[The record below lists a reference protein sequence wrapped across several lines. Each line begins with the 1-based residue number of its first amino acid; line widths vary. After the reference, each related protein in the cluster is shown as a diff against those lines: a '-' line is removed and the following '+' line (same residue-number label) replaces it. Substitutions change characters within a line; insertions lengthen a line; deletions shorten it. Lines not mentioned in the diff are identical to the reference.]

1 MRFFLLITMFLLGN
15 VSLYSQGNL
24 DQFKRAIEEKE
35 YVEALRYTPEVV
47 LQHTKDNAILMMAAD
62 VYMEMELP
70 DSAVSVLSIAME
82 NDDESPFLNREYAI
96 ALSKV
101 GKINVALSTMSALL
115 KRKKMEKDP
124 ENFVAL
130 SNIYLNADSVLQAE
144 YNLLIARDLDDKNAQ
159 VYIGLGDL
167 YFAKKVYEL
176 AKDNYEAALASDGK
190 QLTQKSILNAKI
202 KLASS
207 YYKLGNM
214 EMDQQLSN
222 EYFRRSLNTWNEIT
236 KADPKNATAF
246 YEQGKIFFLASKFLE
261 AGASFNRYALLRP
274 EGWLGR
280 WYAGQAWYNAK
291 KYDSALIHLEVVRTK
306 IDTITEKANAMLAHS
321 YFEAKKFS
329 ESIALYKSIPGL
341 NQTDYERMGYA
352 AFFSKDTVT
361 AIDAFYKSINGEE
374 KKCNTAFR
382 FANLLQS
389 MKKYDEAIS
398 VFRKRIADC
407 EDSNSV
413 KSRYF
418 IGSCYYLAQKYD
430 SALISLKEYL
440 SLDGNSIS
448 GRVYIGNTFNAM
460 KKSDSAKKYL
470 LAGVELAQQ
479 ALNQNPGNPS
489 IMKESEQAFEAIC
502 RVSLEAK
509 DVQSVIK
516 YGKAWLEINDK
527 SAIPHVYL
535 GFAYQT
541 NGDKDNACKAY
552 SEALKRDPKNSA
564 SQKNKTALGCQ

>member
-1 MRFFLLITMFLLGN
+1 MRSFLFVLLMFFGNSLFAQGN
-15 VSLYSQGNL
+15 V
-24 DQFKRAIEEKE
+24 DQFKKAVEDKE
-35 YVEALRYTPEVV
+35 FVEALRLTPEIVN
-47 LQHTKDNAILMMAAD
+47 QNRKDNSILMMAAD

-70 DSAVSVLSIAME
+70 DSAVSVLAIAMD
-82 NDDESPFLNREYAI
+82 NDDDSPVLNREYAL
-96 ALSKV
+96 ALSKAN
-101 GKINVALSTMSALL
+101 KSSMALSVMNVLL
-115 KRKKMEKDP
+115 KKKKMDKDP
-124 ENFVAL
+124 ENYVTL
-130 SNIYLNADSVLQAE
+130 SNIYLATDSVLQAE
-144 YNLLIARDLDDKNAQ
+144 YNLLVARELDDKNAQ

-167 YFAKKVYEL
+167 YFAKKVFEL
-176 AKDNYEAALASDGK
+176 AKDNYEAALATDGK
-190 QLTQKSILNAKI
+190 QLSTKSILNAKI

-246 YEQGKIFFLASKFLE
+246 FEQGKIFFLASKFLE
-261 AGASFNRYALLRP
+261 AGASFNRYAILRP

-280 WYAGQAWYNAK
+280 WYAGQAWYNSR
-291 KYDSALIHLEVVRTK
+291 KYDSAAIHLELVRNK
-306 IDTITEKANAMLAHS
+306 IDSITGKANAMLAHS
-321 YFEAKKFS
+321 YFEIKKFQ
-329 ESIALYKSIPGL
+329 ESINLYRSLPSL

-361 AIDAFYKSINGEE
+361 AIDAFYKSINGSE

-382 FANLLQS
+382 FANLLQT
-389 MKKYDEAIS
+389 MKKYDEAIA

-413 KSRYF
+413 KSRFF
-418 IGSCYYLAQKYD
+418 IGSSYFQAQKYD

-440 SLDGNSIS
+440 ALDGNSIS
-448 GRVYIGNTFNAM
+448 GRVYIGNTFNAL

-470 LAGVELAQQ
+470 LNAVELAQQ
-479 ALNQNPGNPS
+479 SLLTNPGNTS
-489 IMKESEQAFEAIC
+489 IIKESELAFEAMC
-502 RVSLEAK
+502 RVSLEGK

-516 YGKAWLEINDK
+516 YGKAWLEINEK

-541 NGDKDNACKAY
+541 QGDKDNACKAY
-552 SEALKRDPKNSA
+552 AEALKRDPKNTA
-564 SQKNKTALGCQ
+564 AQKNKSAFGCP

>member
-1 MRFFLLITMFLLGN
+1 MRLFLLVFILLLGN
-15 VSLYSQGNL
+15 TAFAQNTLE
-24 DQFKRAIEEKE
+24 QFKRAINDKE
-35 YVEALRYTPEVV
+35 YVEALHYVPEIVN
-47 LQHTKDNAILMMAAD
+47 QHKKDNEVLMLAAD
-62 VYMEMELP
+62 VYMEMEMP
-70 DSAVSVLSIAME
+70 DSAVSVLSLAMDNS
-82 NDDESPFLNREYAI
+82 NDSPILNREYAL
-96 ALSKV
+96 ALSKA
-101 GKINVALSTMSALL
+101 GRTTSALSVMNALM
-115 KRKKMEKDP
+115 KKKKMDKDP
-124 ENFVAL
+124 ENYVTL
-130 SNIYLNADSVLQAE
+130 SNIYLAVDSVLQAE
-144 YNLLIARDLDDKNAQ
+144 YNLLVARELDDKNSQ

-167 YFAKKVYEL
+167 YFAKKVFEL
-176 AKDNYEAALASDGK
+176 AKDNYEAALANDGK
-190 QLTQKSILNAKI
+190 QLPVKSILNAKI

-291 KYDSALIHLEVVRTK
+291 RYDSAAIHLELVRTK
-306 IDTITEKANAMLAHS
+306 IDSITGKANAMLAHA
-321 YFEAKKFS
+321 YFETKKFQ
-329 ESIALYKSIPGL
+329 ESIALYRSLPGL

-361 AIDAFYKSINGEE
+361 AVDAFYKSINGAE

-389 MKKYDEAIS
+389 MKRYDEAIS
-398 VFRKRIADC
+398 VFKKRIADC

-413 KSRYF
+413 KARFF
-418 IGSCYYLAQKYD
+418 IGSCYFLAQKYD

-440 SLDGNSIS
+440 ALDGVSIS

-470 LAGVELAQQ
+470 MSAVELAQQ
-479 ALNQNPGNPS
+479 SLLNSPGNPS
-489 IMKESEQAFEAIC
+489 IVKESEQAFEAMC
-502 RVSLEAK
+502 RISLEAK
-509 DVQSVIK
+509 DVQTVIK
-516 YGKAWLEINDK
+516 YGKAWFEINDK
-527 SAIPHVYL
+527 STIPHVYL

-541 NGDKDNACKAY
+541 LSDKDSACKAY
-552 SEALKRDPKNSA
+552 SEALKRDPKNTA
-564 SQKNKTALGCQ
+564 AQKNKTALNCP

>member
-1 MRFFLLITMFLLGN
+1 MRSFLFVLLMFFGNSLFAQGN
-15 VSLYSQGNL
+15 V
-24 DQFKRAIEEKE
+24 DQFKKAVEDKE
-35 YVEALRYTPEVV
+35 FVEALRLTPEIVN
-47 LQHTKDNAILMMAAD
+47 QNRKDNSILMMAAD

-70 DSAVSVLSIAME
+70 DSAVSVLAIAMD
-82 NDDESPFLNREYAI
+82 NDDVSPVLNREYAL
-96 ALSKV
+96 ALSKAN
-101 GKINVALSTMSALL
+101 KSSMALSVMNALL
-115 KRKKMEKDP
+115 KKKKMDKDP
-124 ENFVAL
+124 ENYVTL
-130 SNIYLNADSVLQAE
+130 SNIYLATDSVLQAE
-144 YNLLIARDLDDKNAQ
+144 YNLLVARELDDKNAQ

-167 YFAKKVYEL
+167 YFAKKVFEL
-176 AKDNYEAALASDGK
+176 AKDNYEAALATDGK
-190 QLTQKSILNAKI
+190 QLSTKSILNAKI

-246 YEQGKIFFLASKFLE
+246 FEQGKIFFLASKFLE
-261 AGASFNRYALLRP
+261 AGASFNRYAILRP

-280 WYAGQAWYNAK
+280 WYAGQAWYNSR
-291 KYDSALIHLEVVRTK
+291 KYDSAAFHLELVRNK
-306 IDTITEKANAMLAHS
+306 IDSITGKANAMLAHS
-321 YFEAKKFS
+321 YFEIKKFQ
-329 ESIALYKSIPGL
+329 ESINLYRSLPSL

-361 AIDAFYKSINGEE
+361 AIDAFYKSINGSE

-382 FANLLQS
+382 FANLLQT
-389 MKKYDEAIS
+389 MKKYDEAIA
-398 VFRKRIADC
+398 VFRKRITDC

-413 KSRYF
+413 KSRFF
-418 IGSCYYLAQKYD
+418 IGSSYFQAQKYD

-440 SLDGNSIS
+440 ALDGNSIS
-448 GRVYIGNTFNAM
+448 GRVYIGNTFNAL

-470 LAGVELAQQ
+470 LNAVELAQQ
-479 ALNQNPGNPS
+479 SLLTNPGNTS
-489 IMKESEQAFEAIC
+489 IIKESELAFEAMC
-502 RVSLEAK
+502 RVSLEGK

-541 NGDKDNACKAY
+541 QGDKDNACKAY
-552 SEALKRDPKNSA
+552 AEALKRDPKNTA
-564 SQKNKTALGCQ
+564 AQKNKSAFGCP

>member
-1 MRFFLLITMFLLGN
+1 MRLFLFFFFLLLGN
-15 VSLYSQGNL
+15 TAFAQSTLE
-24 DQFKRAIEEKE
+24 QFKRAINDKE
-35 YVEALRYTPEVV
+35 YVEALQYVPGIVN
-47 LQHTKDNAILMMAAD
+47 QYKKDNEVLMLAAD

-70 DSAVSVLSIAME
+70 DSAVSVLSLAME
-82 NDDESPFLNREYAI
+82 NSNDSPVLNREYAL
-96 ALSKV
+96 ALSKA
-101 GKINVALSTMSALL
+101 GRTTSALSVMNALM
-115 KRKKMEKDP
+115 KKKKMDKDP
-124 ENFVAL
+124 ENYVTL
-130 SNIYLNADSVLQAE
+130 SNIYLAVDSVLQAE
-144 YNLLIARDLDDKNAQ
+144 YNLLVARELDDKNSQ

-167 YFAKKVYEL
+167 YFAKKVFEL
-176 AKDNYEAALASDGK
+176 AKDNYEAALTNDGK
-190 QLTQKSILNAKI
+190 QLSVKSILNAKI

-291 KYDSALIHLEVVRTK
+291 RYDSAAIHLELVRTK
-306 IDTITEKANAMLAHS
+306 IDSITGKANAMLAHA
-321 YFEAKKFS
+321 YFETKKFQ
-329 ESIALYKSIPGL
+329 ESIALYRSLPGL

-361 AIDAFYKSINGEE
+361 AVDAFYKSINGVE

-389 MKKYDEAIS
+389 MKRYDEAIS
-398 VFRKRIADC
+398 VFKKRITDC

-413 KSRYF
+413 KARFF
-418 IGSCYYLAQKYD
+418 IGSCYFLAQKYD

-440 SLDGNSIS
+440 ALDGVSIS

-470 LAGVELAQQ
+470 MSAVELAQQ
-479 ALNQNPGNPS
+479 SLASSPGNTS
-489 IMKESEQAFEAIC
+489 IIKESEQAFEAMC
-502 RVSLEAK
+502 RISLEAK
-509 DVQSVIK
+509 DVQTVIK
-516 YGKAWLEINDK
+516 YGKAWIEINDK

-541 NGDKDNACKAY
+541 LKDEINACKAY
-552 SEALKRDPKNSA
+552 SEALKRDPKNTA
-564 SQKNKTALGCQ
+564 AQKNKAALNCP

>member
-1 MRFFLLITMFLLGN
+1 MRSFLFVLLMFFGNSLFAQGN
-15 VSLYSQGNL
+15 V
-24 DQFKRAIEEKE
+24 DQFKKAVEDKE
-35 YVEALRYTPEVV
+35 FVEALRLTPEIVN
-47 LQHTKDNAILMMAAD
+47 QNRKDNSILMMAAD

-70 DSAVSVLSIAME
+70 DSAVSVLAIAMD
-82 NDDESPFLNREYAI
+82 NDDDSPVLNREYAL
-96 ALSKV
+96 ALSKAN
-101 GKINVALSTMSALL
+101 KSSMALSVMNALL
-115 KRKKMEKDP
+115 KKKKMDKDP
-124 ENFVAL
+124 ENYVTL
-130 SNIYLNADSVLQAE
+130 SNIYLATDSVLQAE
-144 YNLLIARDLDDKNAQ
+144 YNLLVARELDDKNAQ

-167 YFAKKVYEL
+167 YFAKKVFEL
-176 AKDNYEAALASDGK
+176 AKDNYEAALATDGK
-190 QLTQKSILNAKI
+190 QLSTKSILNAKI

-246 YEQGKIFFLASKFLE
+246 FEQGKIFFLASKFLE
-261 AGASFNRYALLRP
+261 AGASFNRYAILRP

-280 WYAGQAWYNAK
+280 WYAGQAWYNSR
-291 KYDSALIHLEVVRTK
+291 KYDSAAIHLELVRNK
-306 IDTITEKANAMLAHS
+306 IDSITGKANAMLAHS
-321 YFEAKKFS
+321 YFEIKKFQ
-329 ESIALYKSIPGL
+329 ESINLYRSLPSL

-361 AIDAFYKSINGEE
+361 AIDAFYKSINGSE

-382 FANLLQS
+382 FANLLQT
-389 MKKYDEAIS
+389 MKKYDEAIA

-413 KSRYF
+413 KSRFF
-418 IGSCYYLAQKYD
+418 IGSSYFQAQKYD

-440 SLDGNSIS
+440 ALDGNSIS
-448 GRVYIGNTFNAM
+448 GRVYIGNTFNAL
-460 KKSDSAKKYL
+460 KKSDSTKKYL
-470 LAGVELAQQ
+470 LNAVELAQQ
-479 ALNQNPGNPS
+479 SLLTNPGNTS
-489 IMKESEQAFEAIC
+489 IIKESELAFEAMC
-502 RVSLEAK
+502 RVSLEGK

-516 YGKAWLEINDK
+516 YGKAWLEINEK

-541 NGDKDNACKAY
+541 QGDKDNACKAY
-552 SEALKRDPKNSA
+552 AEALKRDPKNTA
-564 SQKNKTALGCQ
+564 AQKNKSAFGCP

>member
-1 MRFFLLITMFLLGN
+1 MRSFLFVLLMFFGN
-15 VSLYSQGNL
+15 SLFAQGIV
-24 DQFKRAIEEKE
+24 DQFKKAVEDKE
-35 YVEALRYTPEVV
+35 FVEALRLTPEIVN
-47 LQHTKDNAILMMAAD
+47 QNRKDNSILMMAAD

-70 DSAVSVLSIAME
+70 DSAVSVLAIAMD
-82 NDDESPFLNREYAI
+82 NDDDSPVLNREYAL
-96 ALSKV
+96 ALSKAN
-101 GKINVALSTMSALL
+101 KSSMALSVMNALL
-115 KRKKMEKDP
+115 KKKKMDKDP
-124 ENFVAL
+124 ENYVTL
-130 SNIYLNADSVLQAE
+130 SNIYLATDSVLQAE
-144 YNLLIARDLDDKNAQ
+144 YNLLVARELDDKNAQ

-167 YFAKKVYEL
+167 YFAKKVFEL
-176 AKDNYEAALASDGK
+176 AKDNYEAALATDGK
-190 QLTQKSILNAKI
+190 QLSTKSILNAKI

-246 YEQGKIFFLASKFLE
+246 FEQGKIFFLASKFLE
-261 AGASFNRYALLRP
+261 AGASFNRYAILRP

-280 WYAGQAWYNAK
+280 WYAGQSWYNSR
-291 KYDSALIHLEVVRTK
+291 KYDSATIHLELVRSK
-306 IDTITEKANAMLAHS
+306 IDSITGKANAMLAHS
-321 YFEAKKFS
+321 YFEIKKFQ
-329 ESIALYKSIPGL
+329 ESINLYRSLPSL

-361 AIDAFYKSINGEE
+361 AIDAFYKSINGSE

-382 FANLLQS
+382 FANLLQT
-389 MKKYDEAIS
+389 MKKYDEAIA

-413 KSRYF
+413 KSRFF
-418 IGSCYYLAQKYD
+418 IGSSYFQAQKYD

-440 SLDGNSIS
+440 ALDGNSIY
-448 GRVYIGNTFNAM
+448 GRVYIGNTFNAL

-470 LAGVELAQQ
+470 LNAVELAQQ
-479 ALNQNPGNPS
+479 SLLTNPGNTS
-489 IMKESEQAFEAIC
+489 IIKESELAFETIC
-502 RVSLEAK
+502 RVSLEGK

-516 YGKAWLEINDK
+516 YGKAWLEINEK

-541 NGDKDNACKAY
+541 QGDKDNACKAY
-552 SEALKRDPKNSA
+552 AEALKRDPKNSA
-564 SQKNKTALGCQ
+564 AQKNKSALGCP

>member
-1 MRFFLLITMFLLGN
+1 MRFFLLIALFLIGN
-15 VSLYSQGNL
+15 YSLYSQGIL
-24 DQFKRAIEEKE
+24 EQFKKAVEEKE
-35 YVEALRYTPEVV
+35 FVEALQYAPEVV
-47 LQHTKDNAILMMAAD
+47 LQHVKDNTILMMVAD

-70 DSAVSVLSIAME
+70 DSAVYVLSMAMD
-82 NDDESPFLNREYAI
+82 NDDDLPMLNREYAL
-96 ALSKV
+96 ALSKA
-101 GKINVALSTMSALL
+101 GKVNLAISTMNALL
-115 KRKKMEKDP
+115 KKKKMEKDP
-124 ENFVAL
+124 ENYVAL
-130 SNIYLNADSVLQAE
+130 SNIYLQADSVLQAE
-144 YNLLIARDLDDKNAQ
+144 YNLLIARELDDKNAQ

-176 AKDNYEAALASDGK
+176 AKDNYEAALATDGK
-190 QLTQKSILNAKI
+190 QVTQKSILNAKI

-207 YYKLGNM
+207 YYRLGNM

-246 YEQGKIFFLASKFLE
+246 YEQGKIFFLASKFME
-261 AGASFNRYALLRP
+261 AGASFNRYAILRP
-274 EGWLGR
+274 EGWQGR
-280 WYAGQAWYNAK
+280 WYASQAWYTAK
-291 KYDSALIHLEVVRTK
+291 KYDSALVHLEAVRTK

-321 YFEAKKFS
+321 YFEAKKFK

-361 AIDAFYKSINGEE
+361 AIDAFYKSINGVE

-398 VFRKRIADC
+398 IFRKRIADC

-413 KSRYF
+413 KARYF
-418 IGSCYYLAQKYD
+418 IGSCFYLSQKYD

-440 SLDGNSIS
+440 ALDGNSIS
-448 GRVYIGNTFNAM
+448 GRVYIGNTYNAM
-460 KKSDSAKKYL
+460 KKSDSARLYL
-470 LAGVELAQQ
+470 SVGVELAQQ
-479 ALNQNPGNPS
+479 SLAQNPGNPS
-489 IMKESEQAFEAIC
+489 IIKESEQAFEAIC
-502 RVSLEAK
+502 RISLEGK
-509 DVQSVIK
+509 DAQSVIK

-527 SAIPHVYL
+527 SALPHVYL

-541 NGDKDNACKAY
+541 IGDKDNACKAY

-564 SQKNKTALGCQ
+564 AQKNKSALNCP

>member
-1 MRFFLLITMFLLGN
+1 MRSFLFVLLMLFGNSLFAQGN
-15 VSLYSQGNL
+15 VDL
-24 DQFKRAIEEKE
+24 FKKAVEDKE
-35 YVEALRYTPEVV
+35 FVEALRLTPEIVN
-47 LQHTKDNAILMMAAD
+47 QNRKENSILMMAAD

-70 DSAVSVLSIAME
+70 DSAVSVLAIAMD
-82 NDDESPFLNREYAI
+82 NDDDSPVLNREYAL
-96 ALSKV
+96 ALSKAN
-101 GKINVALSTMSALL
+101 KSSMALSVMNALL
-115 KRKKMEKDP
+115 KKKKMDKDP
-124 ENFVAL
+124 ENYVTL
-130 SNIYLNADSVLQAE
+130 SNIYLATDSVLQAE
-144 YNLLIARDLDDKNAQ
+144 YNLLVARELDDKNAQ

-167 YFAKKVYEL
+167 YFAKKVFEL
-176 AKDNYEAALASDGK
+176 AKDNYEAALATDGK
-190 QLTQKSILNAKI
+190 QLSTKSILNAKI

-246 YEQGKIFFLASKFLE
+246 FEQGKIFFLASKFLE
-261 AGASFNRYALLRP
+261 AGASFNRYAILRP

-280 WYAGQAWYNAK
+280 WYAGQAWYNSR
-291 KYDSALIHLEVVRTK
+291 KYDSAAIHLELVRNK
-306 IDTITEKANAMLAHS
+306 IDSITGKANAMLAHS
-321 YFEAKKFS
+321 YFEIKKFQ
-329 ESIALYKSIPGL
+329 ESINLYRSLPSL

-361 AIDAFYKSINGEE
+361 AIDAFYKSINGYE

-382 FANLLQS
+382 FANLLQT
-389 MKKYDEAIS
+389 MKKYDEAIA

-413 KSRYF
+413 KSRFF
-418 IGSCYYLAQKYD
+418 IGSSYFQAQKYD

-440 SLDGNSIS
+440 ALDGNSIS
-448 GRVYIGNTFNAM
+448 GRVYIGNTFNAL

-470 LAGVELAQQ
+470 LNAVELAQQ
-479 ALNQNPGNPS
+479 SLLSNPGNTS
-489 IMKESEQAFEAIC
+489 IIKESELAFEAMC
-502 RVSLEAK
+502 RVSLEGK

-541 NGDKDNACKAY
+541 QGDKDNACKAY
-552 SEALKRDPKNSA
+552 AEALKRDPKNTA
-564 SQKNKTALGCQ
+564 AQKNKSAFGCP

>member
-1 MRFFLLITMFLLGN
+1 VT
-15 VSLYSQGNL
+15 
-24 DQFKRAIEEKE
+24 
-35 YVEALRYTPEVV
+35 
-47 LQHTKDNAILMMAAD
+47 
-62 VYMEMELP
+62 
-70 DSAVSVLSIAME
+70 
-82 NDDESPFLNREYAI
+82 
-96 ALSKV
+96 
-101 GKINVALSTMSALL
+101 
-115 KRKKMEKDP
+115 
-124 ENFVAL
+124 L
-130 SNIYLNADSVLQAE
+130 SNIYLATDSVLQAE
-144 YNLLIARDLDDKNAQ
+144 YNLLVARELDDKNAQ

-167 YFAKKVYEL
+167 YFAKKVFEL
-176 AKDNYEAALASDGK
+176 AKDNYEAALATDGK
-190 QLTQKSILNAKI
+190 QLSTKSILNAKI

-246 YEQGKIFFLASKFLE
+246 FEQGKIFFLASKFLE
-261 AGASFNRYALLRP
+261 AGASFNRYAILRP

-280 WYAGQAWYNAK
+280 WYAGQAWYNSR
-291 KYDSALIHLEVVRTK
+291 KYDSAAIHLELVRNK
-306 IDTITEKANAMLAHS
+306 IDSITGKANAMLAHS
-321 YFEAKKFS
+321 YFEIKKFQ
-329 ESIALYKSIPGL
+329 ESINLYRSLPSL

-361 AIDAFYKSINGEE
+361 AIDAFYKSINGSE

-382 FANLLQS
+382 FANLLQT
-389 MKKYDEAIS
+389 MKKYDEAIA
-398 VFRKRIADC
+398 VFRKRITDC

-413 KSRYF
+413 KSRFF
-418 IGSCYYLAQKYD
+418 IGSSYFQAQKYD

-440 SLDGNSIS
+440 ALDGNSIS
-448 GRVYIGNTFNAM
+448 GRVYIGNTFNAL

-470 LAGVELAQQ
+470 LNAVELAQQ
-479 ALNQNPGNPS
+479 SLLTNPGNTS
-489 IMKESEQAFEAIC
+489 IIKESELAFEAMC
-502 RVSLEAK
+502 RVSLEGK

-541 NGDKDNACKAY
+541 QGDKDNACKAY
-552 SEALKRDPKNSA
+552 AEALKRDPKNTA
-564 SQKNKTALGCQ
+564 AQKNKSAFGCP

>member
-1 MRFFLLITMFLLGN
+1 MRSFLFVLLMFTGN
-15 VSLYSQGNL
+15 SLFAQGNL
-24 DQFKRAIEEKE
+24 DQFKKAVEDKE
-35 YVEALRYTPEVV
+35 FVEALRLTPEIVN
-47 LQHTKDNAILMMAAD
+47 QNRKDNSILMMAAD

-70 DSAVSVLSIAME
+70 DSAVSVLAIAMD
-82 NDDESPFLNREYAI
+82 NDDDSPVLNREYAL
-96 ALSKV
+96 ALSKAN
-101 GKINVALSTMSALL
+101 KSSMALSVMNALL
-115 KRKKMEKDP
+115 KKKKMDKDP
-124 ENFVAL
+124 ENYVTL
-130 SNIYLNADSVLQAE
+130 SNIYLATDSVLQAE
-144 YNLLIARDLDDKNAQ
+144 YNLLVARELDDKNAQ

-167 YFAKKVYEL
+167 YFAKKVFEL
-176 AKDNYEAALASDGK
+176 AKDNYEAALATDGK
-190 QLTQKSILNAKI
+190 QLSNKSILNAKI

-246 YEQGKIFFLASKFLE
+246 FEQGKIFFLASKFIE
-261 AGASFNRYALLRP
+261 AGASFNRYAILRP

-280 WYAGQAWYNAK
+280 WYAGQAWYNSR
-291 KYDSALIHLEVVRTK
+291 KYDSAAIHLELVRNK
-306 IDTITEKANAMLAHS
+306 IDSITGKANAMLAHS
-321 YFEAKKFS
+321 YFEIKKFQ
-329 ESIALYKSIPGL
+329 ESINLYRSLPSL

-361 AIDAFYKSINGEE
+361 AIDAFYKSINGSEI
-374 KKCNTAFR
+374 KCNTAFR
-382 FANLLQS
+382 FANLLQT
-389 MKKYDEAIS
+389 MKKYDEAIA

-413 KSRYF
+413 KSRFF
-418 IGSCYYLAQKYD
+418 IGSSYFQAQKYD

-440 SLDGNSIS
+440 ALDGNSIS
-448 GRVYIGNTFNAM
+448 GRVYIGNTFNAL

-470 LAGVELAQQ
+470 INAVELAQQ
-479 ALNQNPGNPS
+479 SLLTNPGNTS
-489 IMKESEQAFEAIC
+489 IIKESELTFEAIC
-502 RVSLEAK
+502 RVSLEGK

-541 NGDKDNACKAY
+541 QGDKDNACKAY
-552 SEALKRDPKNSA
+552 AEALKRDPKNTA
-564 SQKNKTALGCQ
+564 AQKNKSAFGCP

>member
-1 MRFFLLITMFLLGN
+1 MRSFLFVLLMFFGNSLFAQGN
-15 VSLYSQGNL
+15 V
-24 DQFKRAIEEKE
+24 DQFKKAVEDKE
-35 YVEALRYTPEVV
+35 FVEALRLTPEIVN
-47 LQHTKDNAILMMAAD
+47 QHRKDNSILMMAAD

-70 DSAVSVLSIAME
+70 DSAVSVLAIAMD
-82 NDDESPFLNREYAI
+82 NDDDSPVLNREYAL
-96 ALSKV
+96 ALSKAN
-101 GKINVALSTMSALL
+101 KSSMALSVMNALL
-115 KRKKMEKDP
+115 KKKKMDKDP
-124 ENFVAL
+124 ENYVTL
-130 SNIYLNADSVLQAE
+130 SNIYLATDSVLQAE
-144 YNLLIARDLDDKNAQ
+144 YNLLVARELDDKNAQ

-167 YFAKKVYEL
+167 YFAKKVFEL
-176 AKDNYEAALASDGK
+176 AKDNYEAALATDGK
-190 QLTQKSILNAKI
+190 QLSTKSILNAKI

-246 YEQGKIFFLASKFLE
+246 FEQGKIFFLASKFLE
-261 AGASFNRYALLRP
+261 AGASFNRYAILRP

-280 WYAGQAWYNAK
+280 WYAGQAWYNSR
-291 KYDSALIHLEVVRTK
+291 KYDSAAIHLELVRSK
-306 IDTITEKANAMLAHS
+306 IDSITGKANAMLAHS
-321 YFEAKKFS
+321 YFEIKKFQ
-329 ESIALYKSIPGL
+329 ESINLYRSLPSL

-361 AIDAFYKSINGEE
+361 AIDAFYKSINGSE

-382 FANLLQS
+382 FANLLQT
-389 MKKYDEAIS
+389 MKKYDEAIA

-413 KSRYF
+413 KSRFF
-418 IGSCYYLAQKYD
+418 IGSSYFQAQKYD

-440 SLDGNSIS
+440 ALDGNSIS
-448 GRVYIGNTFNAM
+448 GRVYIGNTFNAL

-470 LAGVELAQQ
+470 LNAVELAQQ
-479 ALNQNPGNPS
+479 SLLTNPGNTS
-489 IMKESEQAFEAIC
+489 IIKESELAFEAIC
-502 RVSLEAK
+502 RVSLEGK

-516 YGKAWLEINDK
+516 YGKAWLELNEK

-541 NGDKDNACKAY
+541 QGDKDNACKAY
-552 SEALKRDPKNSA
+552 AEALKRDPKNSA
-564 SQKNKTALGCQ
+564 AQKNKSALGCP

>member
-1 MRFFLLITMFLLGN
+1 MRFILLIAMLLIGN
-15 VSLYSQGNL
+15 ISLYSQSTL
-24 DQFKRAIEEKE
+24 EQFKKAIEEKE
-35 YVEALRYTPEVV
+35 FVEALRYTPDIVT
-47 LQHTKDNAILMMAAD
+47 QNAKDNSILMMAAD
-62 VYMEMELP
+62 VYLEMQLP
-70 DSAVSVLSIAME
+70 DSAVSVLSIAMD
-82 NDDESPFLNREYAI
+82 NDDDSPVLNREYAL
-96 ALSKV
+96 ALSLA
-101 GKINVALSTMSALL
+101 GKTEKALNVMNTLL
-115 KRKKMEKDP
+115 KKKKMDKDP

-130 SNIYLNADSVLQAE
+130 SNVYLNADSVLQAE

-176 AKDNYEAALASDGK
+176 AKDNYEAALSSDGK

-280 WYAGQAWYNAK
+280 WYAGQAWYNAR
-291 KYDSALIHLEVVRTK
+291 KYDSALTHLEAVRTK
-306 IDTITEKANAMLAHS
+306 IDSITGKANAMLAHS
-321 YFEAKKFS
+321 YFEAKKFA

-389 MKKYDEAIS
+389 MKKYDEAIA

-413 KSRYF
+413 KSRFF
-418 IGSCYYLAQKYD
+418 IGSSYYLAQKYD

-440 SLDGNSIS
+440 GFDENSIS
-448 GRVYIGNTFNAM
+448 GRVYIANTFNAM
-460 KKSDSAKKYL
+460 KKADSAKRYITS
-470 LAGVELAQQ
+470 AVDIAQQ
-479 ALNQNPGNPS
+479 ALAQNPGNPS
-489 IMKESEQAFEAIC
+489 IISESERAFEAMC
-502 RVSLEAK
+502 RLSLEAK
-509 DVQSVIK
+509 DVQTVIK
-516 YGKAWLEINDK
+516 YGKAWIEINDK

-541 NGDKDNACKAY
+541 GGEKDNACKAY

-564 SQKNKTALGCQ
+564 AQKNKTALDCR